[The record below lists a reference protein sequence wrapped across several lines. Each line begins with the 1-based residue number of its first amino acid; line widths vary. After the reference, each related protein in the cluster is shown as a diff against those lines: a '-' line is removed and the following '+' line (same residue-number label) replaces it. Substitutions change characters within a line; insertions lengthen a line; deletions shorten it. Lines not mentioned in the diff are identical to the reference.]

1 MPDTDYTPKTVL
13 ENVRLFEFT
22 YDCCSRRTVV
32 EFLDDKDYYVHNC
45 NEGKWKV
52 CCICMFF
59 MKCDK
64 KGKNRV
70 GVIPNLSDA
79 MKKRKIKFFMEL
91 KNFNKS
97 HDKRTL

>member
-1 MPDTDYTPKTVL
+1 MIRV
-13 ENVRLFEFT
+13 FEVIN
-22 YDCCSRRTVV
+22 DRCSSRTVV
-32 EFLDDKDYYVHNC
+32 EYLGDNDYYVHKC
-45 NEGKWKV
+45 SETKWKV
-52 CCICMFF
+52 CCNCMHFDNCIF
-59 MKCDK
+59 

-97 HDKRTL
+97 KQKLS

>member
-22 YDCCSRRTVV
+22 NDCCSRRTVV
-32 EFLDDKDYYVHNC
+32 EFLDDEDYYVHNC

-97 HDKRTL
+97 NEKNL